1 MKVTEHI
8 KNAKKT
14 LFTIEILPPVKGKSI
29 QSIYDAID
37 PLMEFRPAFI
47 DVTYLR
53 EEFVYKKRERGLLEK
68 VAYRKRTST
77 ISICA
82 ALMNKYKVDAVPH
95 LICGGFYKEDT
106 ENALIDLNFLGIE
119 NVLALR
125 KSEQRRVGHGCI
137 SQYRT
142 Q

>member
-68 VAYRKRTST
+68 VAYRKRPST

-82 ALMNKYKVDAVPH
+82 ALM
-95 LICGGFYKEDT
+95 
-106 ENALIDLNFLGIE
+106 
-119 NVLALR
+119 R
-125 KSEQRRVGHGCI
+125 SEERRVGKECVSTCRSRWSPYH
-137 SQYRT
+137 
-142 Q
+142 